1 MGEGRD
7 EGGSDMETARLYVY
21 RLTAASRNTSL
32 FPEGGRLAK
41 VYHS

>member
-1 MGEGRD
+1 
-7 EGGSDMETARLYVY
+7 METARLYVY

-41 VYHS
+41 VYHSWPVDEQLHL